1 MEIGKRNE
9 VLYKL
14 RGTRSRS
21 EVASA
26 IGITERALAS
36 YERGERAPR
45 DEVKQRIATFYKRSV
60 QHIFF

>member
-14 RGTRSRS
+14 RGTRPRA

-26 IGITERALAS
+26 IGISERALAS
-36 YERGERAPR
+36 YERGERVPR
-45 DEVKQRIATFYKRSV
+45 DEVKQKIATFYKRSV

>member
-1 MEIGKRNE
+1 MADKQRNE

-21 EVASA
+21 EVARAVGVS
-26 IGITERALAS
+26 ERALAS
-36 YERGERAPR
+36 YERGERVPR
-45 DEVKQRIATFYKRSV
+45 DEVKQRIANFYKRSV

>member
-1 MEIGKRNE
+1 MAENKRNE

-14 RGTRSRS
+14 RGGRERS
-21 EVASA
+21 EVAEA
-26 IGITERALAS
+26 IGISERALAS
-36 YERGERAPR
+36 YERGERVPR

>member
-1 MEIGKRNE
+1 MDNRKRNE

-14 RGTRSRS
+14 RGTRPRA

-36 YERGERAPR
+36 YERGERVPR
-45 DEVKQRIATFYKRSV
+45 DEIKQRIATFYKRSV

>member
-36 YERGERAPR
+36 YERGERVPR